1 MWGGLCT
8 LLLPWHLAEG
18 VVTQYSC
25 CIRKKEAFSLQPF
38 LAWRTCCMGLVQYFS
53 NCAVMIT
60 DACRVWDLAL
70 LHCLWFSVII
80 DLWAFHLGSPSFS
93 CWGGDNLSRCVASGL
108 WYSWGMRM
116 AQISYIHI
124 ISLTHSLTHKTQGD
138 CWFVYLYFYLYSI
151 HYYIFF
157 FFPICLQ
164 FLCACYL
171 CVLRVWIK

>member
-1 MWGGLCT
+1 MGGLCT

-18 VVTQYSC
+18 VVPQYSC

-53 NCAVMIT
+53 NYAVMIT

-93 CWGGDNLSRCVASGL
+93 CWGGENLSRCVASGL

-124 ISLTHSLTHKTQGD
+124 ISLTHSHTKHKEIVDLYICISICTLSIIIFSSFFL
-138 CWFVYLYFYLYSI
+138 FVFN
-151 HYYIFF
+151 FF
-157 FFPICLQ
+157 VLVS
-164 FLCACYL
+164 CAC
-171 CVLRVWIK
+171 